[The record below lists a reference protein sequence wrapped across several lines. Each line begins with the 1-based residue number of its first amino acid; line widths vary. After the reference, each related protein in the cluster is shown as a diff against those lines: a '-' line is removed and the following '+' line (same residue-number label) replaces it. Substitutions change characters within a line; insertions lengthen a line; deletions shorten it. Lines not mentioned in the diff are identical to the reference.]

1 MSEAALP
8 RPAVALPRSG
18 GGWFRGV
25 RVLLEN
31 VGFAIRALRANRL
44 RSLLTVLGIVLGVG
58 TVIVMVGI
66 VEGFKAAIVSDMT
79 SFGATLVQFQK
90 YEPRGG
96 GGPGHRRNEKERE
109 RRDLTLEDALA
120 IKRLCPSIAAVS
132 PERYLFPFPQPTPV
146 KSEGREAN
154 SPVIAGVY
162 PDYMVC
168 NNHFVADGRFITDAD
183 IRRSTDVAVIG
194 SDVANALFPRRDA
207 IGRRIDVGNRR
218 YTVIGLFEKKGS
230 AFGDTNDNW
239 VMIPFSTFDRQFPW
253 VSKGGDTIHIATIP
267 RSPDLVQAAI
277 EEGTNVLRTRRGLR
291 PDQPNDFALYTPDK
305 ILNQMKG
312 ILDGIS
318 AVMIFIAAVS
328 LLVGGV
334 GVMNIMLVA
343 VTERTREIGVRKA
356 LGARRK
362 DIVVQ
367 FLTEAATL
375 TGIGGIVGV
384 LGGLAIVG
392 AVRMAHLLPARAE
405 LWSIGLGLAVSISI
419 GLFFGLYPALKAA
432 RLDPIE
438 ALRYE

>member
-8 RPAVALPRSG
+8 RPVLDAPRSSG
-18 GGWFRGV
+18 GLFRSF
-25 RVLLEN
+25 RVLFEN
-31 VGFAIRALRANRL
+31 VAFAGRALTANRL
-44 RSLLTVLGIVLGVG
+44 RSLLTVLGIVLGVA

-66 VEGFKAAIVSDMT
+66 VEGFKGAIVSDMT

-90 YEPRGG
+90 YEPHGG
-96 GGPGHRRNEKERE
+96 GGPGHRRSENERE

-132 PERYLFPFPQPTPV
+132 PERYLFQFPNPTQV
-146 KSEGREAN
+146 KAEGREAN
-154 SPVIAGVY
+154 SPTIAGAY

-183 IRRSTDVAVIG
+183 IRRSTDVTVIG
-194 SDVANALFPRRDA
+194 GDVAEALFPRKDP

-218 YTVIGLFEKKGS
+218 YTVIGVFEKKGS
-230 AFGDTNDNW
+230 AFGGSNDNW

-267 RSPDLVQAAI
+267 KSPELVQNAI
-277 EEGTNVLRTRRGLR
+277 EEGTTVLRTRRGLR

-362 DIVVQ
+362 DIVLQ
-367 FLTEAATL
+367 FLTEASTL

-384 LGGLAIVG
+384 LIGLGIIGLVH
-392 AVRMAHLLPARAE
+392 AVTPLPAKAE
-405 LWSIGLGLAVSISI
+405 LWSISLGLAVSISI